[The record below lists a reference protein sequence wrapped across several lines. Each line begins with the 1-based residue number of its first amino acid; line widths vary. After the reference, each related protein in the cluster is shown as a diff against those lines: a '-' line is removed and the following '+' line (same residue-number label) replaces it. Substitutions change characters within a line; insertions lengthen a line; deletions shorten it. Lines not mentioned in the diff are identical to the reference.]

1 MQNTM
6 AGMIM
11 LTTSKSYN
19 SIHPCHT
26 KSLATFSPTS
36 SPSLAARC
44 SFQCKH
50 TGRQPYGLISSCQTK
65 AALTSG
71 LTLWGYCRYSN
82 LRRQQF
88 SPTHTST
95 FQSLPIKSCP
105 PLAQLSY
112 WRLLLR
118 SRKHTTPIPLALSPN
133 PQSNPQKLLYKS
145 ILIIS
150 SNNFMVT
157 IGTNWLLATEF
168 KWMAYNCRL
177 GNHYYTNK
185 TASLLMHTQ
194 MHTNRSVLWP
204 GAATSTSSYTVR
216 YDNLQLALYR
226 HQLMRST

>member
-1 MQNTM
+1 MQNTT

-26 KSLATFSPTS
+26 KSLTTFSPTS
-36 SPSLAARC
+36 CSSLAARC

-50 TGRQPYGLISSCQTK
+50 TGRQPYSLISSHQTK

-71 LTLWGYCRYSN
+71 LTPWGCCRYSN
-82 LRRQQF
+82 LCRQQF
-88 SPTHTST
+88 APTHTSI
-95 FQSLPIKSCP
+95 FQSQPIKSYP

-112 WRLLLR
+112 WRLLLC
-118 SRKHTTPIPLALSPN
+118 SQKHTTPIPIALSLN

-145 ILIIS
+145 ILMIN
-150 SNNFMVT
+150 SNSFVVT

-177 GNHYYTNK
+177 SNHYYTNK

-204 GAATSTSSYTVR
+204 GAATHTSSYTVG
-216 YDNLQLALYR
+216 YDTLHLASCR
-226 HQLMRST
+226 HQLTCST